1 MIGLRWVSHMATK
14 PKRPCGKIGC
24 RNLTTERY
32 CAEHVYLEEQQRKE
46 RHKRYDEQQ
55 RDKKAA
61 AFYKSVEWQRVR
73 QQAMAKTNGLCAY
86 CLENKRIVTAD
97 MVHHQKTIKTHWELR
112 LRLDNLVPLCHSCH
126 AKIDHKSL

>member
-1 MIGLRWVSHMATK
+1 MATK

-61 AFYKSVEWQRVR
+61 AFYKSVEWERAR
-73 QQAMAKTNGLCAY
+73 QQALFKYWGLCQN
-86 CLENKRIVTAD
+86 CLKNKKITPAD
-97 MVHHQKTIKTHWELR
+97 MVHHIKPVRSHWELR
-112 LRLDNLVPLCHSCH
+112 LRLDNLIPLCHSCH
-126 AKIDHKSL
+126 NKIDHKSLK